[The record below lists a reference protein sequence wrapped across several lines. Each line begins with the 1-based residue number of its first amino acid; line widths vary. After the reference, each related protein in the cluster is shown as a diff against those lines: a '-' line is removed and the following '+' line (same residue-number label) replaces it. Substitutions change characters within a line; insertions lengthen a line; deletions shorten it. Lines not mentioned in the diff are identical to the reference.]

1 MKRNTMNSER
11 AAFQSRQIAM
21 YFGLTVEVLIKMQH
35 YSLVDYDGREFV
47 VNSEDLN
54 ACQAVRAAA

>member
-1 MKRNTMNSER
+1 MKRNTMKSEK
-11 AAFQSRQIAM
+11 AASQLRQMAS
-21 YFGLTVEVLIKMQH
+21 YFGLTVEVLLKMQH

-47 VNSEDLN
+47 VNSEDLK